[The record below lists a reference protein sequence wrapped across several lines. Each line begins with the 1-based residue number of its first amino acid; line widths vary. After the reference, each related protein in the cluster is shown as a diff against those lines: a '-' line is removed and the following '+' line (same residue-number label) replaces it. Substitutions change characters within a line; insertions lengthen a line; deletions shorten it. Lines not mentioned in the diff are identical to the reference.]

1 METNK
6 LAHYI
11 IKNADRLGINIC
23 KPGIKVLDFGC
34 GQGSS
39 IIELRA
45 VGIDAYG
52 VDIVQSKIDAAKN
65 KLSSQDN
72 NIKTSDV
79 FRTINQNIPFEDNT
93 FDYIFSNQVL
103 EHVENLD
110 KSANEIARV
119 LKTDG
124 FYYSASPAKFKIIEP
139 HIFVP
144 FAHWLPA
151 GKFRSNY
158 LSICFYLGIGKNNGL
173 DGKQQDL
180 YLKKHTY
187 YRSTPQL
194 TKTLNNYFKTVKFV
208 GWHQLHCAI
217 NEKVKISIPAHSV
230 LDIVAETL
238 ISTFHEHRILMSNV
252 KQQ

>member
-1 METNK
+1 MNSKK
-6 LAHYI
+6 LTHYV
-11 IKNADRLGINIC
+11 IKNADRLGVNIC

-39 IIELRA
+39 VIELRA
-45 VGIDAYG
+45 LGIDAYG
-52 VDIVQSKIDAAKN
+52 VDIAQSKIDAAN
-65 KLSSQDN
+65 NQLSSQGE
-72 NIKTSDV
+72 NIKANDV
-79 FRTINQNIPFEDNT
+79 FRTILQNIPFEDNT

-119 LKTDG
+119 LKNDG
-124 FYYSASPAKFKIIEP
+124 FYYSASPAKYKIIEP

-151 GKFRSNY
+151 GRFRTKY
-158 LSICFYLGIGKNNGL
+158 LSFCFYLGIGKNNGL

-180 YLKKHTY
+180 YLKKHTF
-187 YRSTPQL
+187 YRSTTQL
-194 TKTLNNYFKTVKFV
+194 TKTLNNYFNTVKFV
-208 GWHQLHCAI
+208 GWHQLHFII

-252 KQQ
+252 KHQ